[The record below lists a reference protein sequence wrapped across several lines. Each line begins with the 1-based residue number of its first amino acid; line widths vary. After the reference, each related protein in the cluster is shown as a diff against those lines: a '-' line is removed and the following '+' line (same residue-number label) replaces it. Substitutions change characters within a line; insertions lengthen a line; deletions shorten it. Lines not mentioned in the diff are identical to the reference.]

1 MRRSLGALACL
12 GSLAALST
20 PALAAGAAEAPAA
33 PAVRPAAPF
42 AAPTPAGGVGTAE
55 ENEVVRLTN
64 ARRQQGGCRA
74 LTHDP
79 YLRRAAY
86 DHSRDMAVNNYFSHT
101 SKDGRTAID
110 RIRAAG
116 FTGARRWAEN
126 IAWGQRTPSAVVTAW
141 MNSSGH
147 RANIMNCAYTHI
159 GVGMAKKSDGTPY
172 WTQNFAARQ

>member
-1 MRRSLGALACL
+1 MRRSLGALACI
-12 GSLAALST
+12 GTLAALGT
-20 PALAAGAAEAPAA
+20 PALATGTSAAPRAASPAPAA
-33 PAVRPAAPF
+33 
-42 AAPTPAGGVGTAE
+42 TSGVGTAE

-64 ARRQQGGCRA
+64 AQRQRGGCRA

-79 YLRRAAY
+79 YLRKAAY
-86 DHSRDMAVNNYFSHT
+86 GHSRDMAVNNYFSHT
-101 SKDGRTAID
+101 SKDGRTVID

-126 IAWGQRTPSAVVTAW
+126 IAWGQQTPSAVVNAW

-159 GVGMAKKSDGTPY
+159 GVGMAKNSSGRPY